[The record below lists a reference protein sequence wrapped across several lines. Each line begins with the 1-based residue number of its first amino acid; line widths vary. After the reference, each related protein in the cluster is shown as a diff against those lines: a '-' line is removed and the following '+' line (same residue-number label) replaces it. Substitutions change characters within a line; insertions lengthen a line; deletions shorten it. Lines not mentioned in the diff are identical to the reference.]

1 MRDIGSLKRST
12 ELVGRG
18 TRNEERG
25 KISRNGYTA
34 FRVPRPAP
42 REGGFTLLEVMI
54 ALAIVGIAL
63 VALLALSNR
72 SIAVNARLQKITQA
86 TLLAQDKMTEV
97 EVILQ
102 QDPTQ
107 LTNQKGVF
115 DKPFDGYRWRTTFED
130 TPLPSVKQ
138 VTVTVLWGEEKRN
151 EMVELTS
158 FVSG

>member
-1 MRDIGSLKRST
+1 MRDIGISKNST
-12 ELVGRG
+12 EPRGRG
-18 TRNEERG
+18 RRDEGRG
-25 KISRNGYTA
+25 KISQKKFSS
-34 FRVPRPAP
+34 FRIPHPAS
-42 REGGFTLLEVMI
+42 REKGFTLLEVMI
-54 ALAIVGIAL
+54 ALAIIGIAL

-72 SIAVNARLQKITQA
+72 SIAVNARLQNITQA

-107 LTNQKGVF
+107 LTNQEGVF
-115 DKPFDGYRWRTTFED
+115 GKPFDGYRWRTTFED
-130 TPLPSVKQ
+130 TPLPSIKQ